1 MKKDKKNKSVQNW
14 LGINKILEN
23 GIIELDNGDYVK
35 ITKVEP
41 INLLMKTEF
50 EKESIL
56 QGFKTLF
63 KTCNFDI
70 QILIQNKKEDLSN
83 NIKLIKE
90 KSEEENNENINE
102 IREKYIKYIKNIN
115 LNTESSSK
123 NFFLIIKKEKSE
135 VMDEEIIV
143 EELNDKFNKIKDCL
157 KRCGNEVEEVS
168 EKLSKEIIYSFF
180 NTRKFLISNKEE
192 I

>member
-1 MKKDKKNKSVQNW
+1 MKKDKKIKSVQNW

-23 GIIELDNGDYVK
+23 GIIELENGDYVK
-35 ITKVEP
+35 ITKVAP

-70 QILIQNKKEDLSN
+70 QILIQNKKEDLSH

-180 NTRKFLISNKEE
+180 NTRKFLINNKEE

>member
-1 MKKDKKNKSVQNW
+1 MKKEKKNKSVQNW

-35 ITKVEP
+35 ITKVLP

-56 QGFKTLF
+56 QGYKTLL
-63 KTCNFDI
+63 KTCNFNI

-83 NIKLIKE
+83 NIKLVKE
-90 KSEEENNENINE
+90 KSKEENNENIND

-135 VMDEEIIV
+135 VMDEEIII
-143 EELNDKFNKIKDCL
+143 EELNVKFNKIRECL

-168 EKLSKEIIYSFF
+168 KRNSKEIIYSFF
-180 NTRKFLISNKEE
+180 NTRKFLICSKEE